1 MPIPSSAAQEK
12 ASMAEGLLPPEEG
25 EFDDLDVD
33 ELEDVCGGLGA
44 PLDETNSHCTINGN
58 CGCQA

>member
-1 MPIPSSAAQEK
+1 MTFLSPENT
-12 ASMAEGLLPPEEG
+12 SMADGLLRPDEG

-33 ELEDVCGGLGA
+33 ELEDVVGGLDL
-44 PLDETNSHCTINGN
+44 PLDDTNSRCTINGN

>member
-1 MPIPSSAAQEK
+1 
-12 ASMAEGLLPPEEG
+12 MADGLLPPDDEG
-25 EFDDLDVD
+25 DFDDLDVD
-33 ELEDVCGGLGA
+33 ELDDVVGGMGP

>member
-1 MPIPSSAAQEK
+1 MD
-12 ASMAEGLLPPEEG
+12 EGLLPPEEG
-25 EFDDLDVD
+25 EFNDLDVD

-44 PLDETNSHCTINGN
+44 PLDDTNSHCTINGN